1 MEQLGVKCS
10 DTSKIHMKIANN
22 VDYDQTALLAV
33 WAPLFKTNNVV
44 SWRFIKFSEVNFS
57 NMPLFFVE
65 KMWEAFAVQKLLSF
79 FQQKISVYLVSKS

>member
-44 SWRFIKFSEVNFS
+44 S
-57 NMPLFFVE
+57 
-65 KMWEAFAVQKLLSF
+65 
-79 FQQKISVYLVSKS
+79 